1 MDINRTD
8 SHIRFATERDL
19 DGILEIERLSFEKQ
33 WNCWQ
38 FHEALKDLFLV
49 FEEEEIWGFLIA
61 CYSEIANRAV
71 ILRIAVH
78 PDHWGKGIATR
89 LIAATLEK
97 LKEMKIRE
105 VKLNVEIVKRG
116 AIRLYE
122 KFGFEIYRVI
132 SVNYEENEEFYTMA
146 LELDNR

>member
-1 MDINRTD
+1 MNRTD

-19 DGILEIERLSFEKQ
+19 DGILEVERLSFEKQ
-33 WNCWQ
+33 WDYWQ

-49 FEEEEIWGFLIA
+49 FEEEGIQGFLIA

-78 PDHWGKGIATR
+78 PDTRGKGIATR
-89 LIAATLEK
+89 LIAAALDK
-97 LKEMKIRE
+97 LKEMKVRE

-116 AIRLYE
+116 AIGLYE
-122 KFGFEIYRVI
+122 KFGFKIYKVVP
-132 SVNYEENEEFYTMA
+132 VNYEENEEFYTMA
-146 LELDNR
+146 LKLDDR